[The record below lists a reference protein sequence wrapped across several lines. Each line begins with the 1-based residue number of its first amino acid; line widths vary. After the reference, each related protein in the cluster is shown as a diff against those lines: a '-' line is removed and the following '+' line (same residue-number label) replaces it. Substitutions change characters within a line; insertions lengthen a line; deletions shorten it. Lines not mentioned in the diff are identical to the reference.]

1 MVKKLVKGKISRIF
15 LIFFLFT
22 ACICST
28 VIASAASTIDDTASS
43 YVAVTGVTLDPEIL
57 MQGDTGMITVEVQDF
72 GSSSVPLY
80 RATLITDNNLRLQN
94 QGTYDSLGSLGAG
107 TSMKFTFTVNASTW
121 DGIYYPRFQLDYS
134 DPSADGLRYSIPVQV
149 ESTGIEA
156 TVLDAPDSFSDG
168 KKSAITL
175 LIGNPRENTVH
186 GITVTPE
193 GDGIT
198 STQRSI
204 FVGDLKPGESRNVT
218 FDITPSQETDLTFH
232 VNYKNGINTHS
243 TSVSLPIVFGKDKMG
258 ADMVVSGIEVSRSG
272 TGYSMSGDVSN
283 NGLSDAKS
291 VIVMVGS
298 PAVPI
303 DPDRV
308 SVLGSLEPDDFS
320 SFDLTFNVQGASS
333 VPVIVQYKDEDG
345 NLYEQKTQVSLNSV
359 MGVSG
364 NSASGSSVSGSSSA
378 GSVSSNGARGGP
390 GGMFSFGRG
399 VNQIPWLEI
408 VLAIIIAVGIVVA
421 WRKGVF
427 MKIKQ
432 RIQK

>member
-1 MVKKLVKGKISRIF
+1 MLKKLVNEKISRIC

-22 ACICST
+22 ACIFST
-28 VIASAASTIDDTASS
+28 AVASAASTIDDTASS
-43 YVAVTGVTLDPEIL
+43 YVAVTGITLDPEIL
-57 MQGDTGMITVEVQDF
+57 MQGDTGMITVEVQNF
-72 GSSSVPLY
+72 GSNSVPLY
-80 RATLITDNNLRLQN
+80 RATLITDNNLRLVN

-107 TSMKFTFTVNASTW
+107 TTMKFTFTVNASTW

-134 DPSADGLRYSIPVQV
+134 DPSSDGLRYSIPVQV
-149 ESTGIEA
+149 ESTGIEVS
-156 TVLDAPDSFSDG
+156 VLNAPDSFSDG
-168 KKSAITL
+168 KKGSITL

-186 GITVTPE
+186 GITVTPQGE
-193 GDGIT
+193 GII

-218 FDITPSQETDLTFH
+218 FDITPSQETELEFT
-232 VNYKNGINTHS
+232 VNYKNGINAHS
-243 TSVSLPIVFGKDKMG
+243 AAVGLPVTFGDDKMG
-258 ADMVVSGIEVSRSG
+258 ADMVISGIEVSRSG
-272 TGYSMSGDVSN
+272 TGYTMSGDVSN

-320 SFDLTFNVQGASS
+320 SFDLSFNIQGASS

-345 NLYEQKTQVSLNSV
+345 NLYEEKTQVTLNS
-359 MGVSG
+359 G
-364 NSASGSSVSGSSSA
+364 SASANTGSGTFQSGQA
-378 GSVSSNGARGGP
+378 IQNGQAPGGARGGV
-390 GGMFSFGRG
+390 FSFGRG
-399 VNQIPWLEI
+399 VNSIPWLEI
-408 VLAIIIAVGIVVA
+408 VLAIIVAVGVVVA

-427 MKIKQ
+427 GKIKG
-432 RIQK
+432 RFRK

>member
-1 MVKKLVKGKISRIF
+1 MVKTLVNGRIPRIF

-22 ACICST
+22 ACTCT
-28 VIASAASTIDDTASS
+28 AIASAASSVDDTASS
-43 YVAVTGVTLDPEIL
+43 QVAVTGITLDPEIL
-57 MQGDTGMITVEVQDF
+57 MQGDTGMITVEVQNF

-94 QGTYDSLGSLGAG
+94 QGTYDSLGSLGTG
-107 TSMKFTFTVNASTW
+107 TTMKFTFTVNASSW

-134 DPSADGLRYSIPVQV
+134 DPSSDGLRYSIPVRV
-149 ESTGIEA
+149 ESAGIEVS
-156 TVLDAPDSFSDG
+156 VLDAPDSFSDG
-168 KKSAITL
+168 KKGSITL

-186 GITVTPE
+186 GITVTPQ

-218 FDITPSQETDLTFH
+218 FDITPSKETELGFT

-243 TSVSLPIVFGKDKMG
+243 ATVSLPVTFGEDKMG
-258 ADMVVSGIEVSRSG
+258 ADMVISGIEVVPSG

-283 NGLSDAKS
+283 VGLSDAKS
-291 VIVMVGS
+291 VIVMVDS

-308 SVLGSLEPDDFS
+308 SVIGSLEPDDFS
-320 SFDLTFNVQGASS
+320 SFDLTFKAQGVSS
-333 VPVIVQYKDEDG
+333 IPVIVQYKDVDG
-345 NLYEQKTQVSLNSV
+345 NLYEEKTQVTLNSV
-359 MGVSG
+359 
-364 NSASGSSVSGSSSA
+364 SASGNPGSGTFQSGQA
-378 GSVSSNGARGGP
+378 IQNGQAPGGAR

-399 VNQIPWLEI
+399 VNSIPWLEI
-408 VLAIIIAVGIVVA
+408 VLAIIVAVGVVVA

-427 MKIKQ
+427 RKIKG
-432 RIQK
+432 RIRK